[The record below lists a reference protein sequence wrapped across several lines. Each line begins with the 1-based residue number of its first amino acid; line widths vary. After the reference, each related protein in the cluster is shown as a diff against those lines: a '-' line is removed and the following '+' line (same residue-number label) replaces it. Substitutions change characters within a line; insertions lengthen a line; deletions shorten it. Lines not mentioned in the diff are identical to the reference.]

1 MRKTCYHMY
10 ALMLLDSGSR
20 WKASDYNQRECLDH
34 SAGGSVQKGMVLTTP
49 NLDPAIV
56 ELLKA

>member
-1 MRKTCYHMY
+1 
-10 ALMLLDSGSR
+10 MLLDWGSS

-34 SAGGSVQKGMVLTTP
+34 SAGGNVQKGMVPTTP
-49 NLDPAIV
+49 NLDQAII